1 MEMAKSKKNRIFWA
15 LVCVLCLLP
24 FIGEA
29 QSPSTWLTSQAREL
43 NFPADTYIWGFVPGN
58 LRSGETESA
67 LLARLK
73 TDAKKEAAG
82 KVRTMVEAE
91 VRKTDRQFTNGE
103 DYSFSSLYQDYT
115 RQTIQAEINGIKI
128 ETHYDPSERMGYAFA
143 YVKKSELAAYY
154 KSQINLQLQQ
164 VQTALNT
171 AATAANAGQKMRAK
185 KSCED
190 ALQPLAK
197 AEFAQDLLSAISPYE
212 TEALQLD
219 RLSRLKN
226 ELLQALIDLEQSI
239 YIYLKCTETNL
250 DKPIKVFEPE
260 LKKILSNNQ
269 CSFTDDPAQADY
281 KITVTASTRQ
291 HPGNVAFGD
300 GSIKFSL
307 ADAEVEVYSNYKKM
321 MVYSDGISQK
331 NNGDGATYESAG
343 RNALKE
349 AAGEVWKNI
358 KPWILG
364 K

>member
-1 MEMAKSKKNRIFWA
+1 M
-15 LVCVLCLLP
+15 LVCVLCLSP

-29 QSPSTWLTSQAREL
+29 QSPSAWLTSQAREL

-58 LRSGETESA
+58 MRSGETESA
-67 LLARLK
+67 MLARLK

-115 RQTIQAEINGIKI
+115 RQAIQAEINGINI

-185 KSCED
+185 KACED

-239 YIYLKCTETNL
+239 YIYLKCDETNFGQTVRIL
-250 DKPIKVFEPE
+250 GPE
-260 LKKILSNNQ
+260 LKRLFSNNQ

-281 KITVTASTRQ
+281 KIVVTASTRK
-291 HPGNVAFGD
+291 HDGNVAFGD
-300 GSIKFSL
+300 GSLKFSL
-307 ADAEVEVYSNYKKM
+307 ADVEVEVYSNYKKM
-321 MVYSDGISQK
+321 VVYSDGISQK

-343 RNALKE
+343 RNALKL
-349 AAGEVWKNI
+349 AAGKVWENI
-358 KPWILG
+358 KPWIIG

>member
-1 MEMAKSKKNRIFWA
+1 MNKKNLIIRMLA
-15 LVCVLCLLP
+15 CVLCLLP

-29 QSPSTWLTSQAREL
+29 QSPSAWLTSQAREL
-43 NFPADTYIWGFVPGN
+43 NYPADAYIWGFVPGN

-82 KVRTMVEAE
+82 KVRTMVEAKIS
-91 VRKTDRQFTNGE
+91 KTDRQFTNGE

-185 KSCED
+185 KACED

-239 YIYLKCTETNL
+239 YIYLKCDETNFGQTVRIL
-250 DKPIKVFEPE
+250 GPE
-260 LKKILSNNQ
+260 LKRLLSNNQ

-281 KITVTASTRQ
+281 KITITATTRQ
-291 HPGNVAFGD
+291 HDGNVAFGD
-300 GSIKFSL
+300 GTFKFSY
-307 ADAEVEVYSNYKKM
+307 ADVEVEVYSNYKKM
-321 MVYSDGISQK
+321 VVYSDGISQK

-343 RNALKE
+343 RNALKL
-349 AAGEVWKNI
+349 AAGKVWENI
-358 KPWILG
+358 KPWIIG
-364 K
+364 R